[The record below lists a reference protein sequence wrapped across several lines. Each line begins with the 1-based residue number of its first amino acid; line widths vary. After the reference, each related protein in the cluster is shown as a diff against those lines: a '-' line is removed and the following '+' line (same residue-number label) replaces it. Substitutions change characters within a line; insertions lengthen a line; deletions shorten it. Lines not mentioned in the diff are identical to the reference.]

1 MSLRRYTPECGD
13 FYEATEPGE
22 PPSLDTEGEFEM
34 EFNEEDGTKLR
45 VEVVGD
51 IDDDNEDDDTV
62 REVQV
67 EHIRLTPPC

>member
-1 MSLRRYTPECGD
+1 
-13 FYEATEPGE
+13 
-22 PPSLDTEGEFEM
+22 M